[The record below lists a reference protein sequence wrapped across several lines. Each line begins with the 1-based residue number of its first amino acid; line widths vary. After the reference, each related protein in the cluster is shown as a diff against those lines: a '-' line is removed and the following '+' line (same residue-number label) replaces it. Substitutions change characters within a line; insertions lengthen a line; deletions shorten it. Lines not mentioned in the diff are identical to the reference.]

1 MSPVLLT
8 SIASLALWAIFT
20 FVRPIGL
27 GVVHLLLILG
37 VVLWIRWW
45 AMRPAVNGQP

>member
-8 SIASLALWAIFT
+8 SIASLALWVIFT

-27 GVVHLLLILG
+27 GVVHLLLVLG
-37 VVLWIRWW
+37 AVLWIRWW
-45 AMRPAVNGQP
+45 GARTAVNRQR